1 MKNECNIIRD
11 ILPLYAEN
19 MVSPDT
25 VEFVEEHLKNC
36 VECQKEYKQIKEPE
50 TIHSKTDVV
59 PLVNLKRKMRKK
71 KIQTV
76 TFTIILVAAL
86 LVSAFAFMS
95 APEFFPY
102 SDDLMSI
109 TENADKSIT
118 ITFDEKIT
126 DYSCQFYLDPD
137 SEIGSVENGR
147 YCYHIEAWTSFWDRS
162 FSKRGVQST
171 TIQPKQGFPFTVYY
185 SSNNGEPDACVY
197 GQPLIDNGGIV
208 TLPRL
213 VLGYYLIFAFACFT
227 CLFIFWFVFRRK
239 ENVRI
244 WIERII
250 IYPISYVLG
259 HFIVLGFKTIS
270 YSTQRDFMLIVFLS
284 VLIYCGLLL
293 AHNIYQLCKEL
304 RANRNAEH
312 FERLK

>member
-11 ILPLYAEN
+11 ILPLYAEK

-25 VEFVEEHLKNC
+25 VGFVEDHLKNC
-36 VECQKEYKQIKEPE
+36 VECQKEYKLIKEPE
-50 TIHSKTDVV
+50 TIHPKTDVV
-59 PLVNLKRKMRKK
+59 PLVNLKRKMRRK

-76 TFTIILVAAL
+76 TFTVILVAAL

-95 APEFFPY
+95 APEYFSY

-118 ITFDEKIT
+118 ITFDEKVT
-126 DYSCQFYLDPD
+126 DYNCRFFLDPD
-137 SEIGSVENGR
+137 SEKDSGENR
-147 YCYHIEAWTSFWDRS
+147 CCCYTIEAWTSLWDRS
-162 FSKRGVQST
+162 FSNRGVQST
-171 TIQPKQGFPFTVYY
+171 TIQREQEQPFSVYY
-185 SSNNGEPDACVY
+185 VSNNGEPDVCVY
-197 GQPLIDNGGIV
+197 GQPMIDNGGIV

-213 VLGYYLIFAFACFT
+213 ALGYYLIFAFACFT
-227 CLFIFWFVFRRK
+227 CLLILWFVFRRK

-250 IYPISYVLG
+250 MCPISYVLG
-259 HFIVLGFKTIS
+259 HFIVLGIKTIS
-270 YSTQRDFMLIVFLS
+270 YSMQRDFLLIVFLS

-293 AHNIYQLCKEL
+293 AHNIYRICKEL
-304 RANRNAEH
+304 RTNRT
-312 FERLK
+312 L